1 MDGGSPSKPLA
12 CAIIAFII
20 IAWMAFYSMYI
31 RLVVKHYLRSYQVLP
46 LGFSLSQYPRHNKAF
61 VGKATRFSFHFL
73 IAGLLLSESEVLV
86 LVVFCCMAISCF
98 STGDYTTDTG
108 PDPSREGT
116 TVCAHPNDGHIY
128 LVGNKTCYIVL
139 PASHFEHLCPMGY
152 QCRGAGDS
160 SCRMPLSKPRFMCF
174 LFSFLGQIILYS

>member
-1 MDGGSPSKPLA
+1 M
-12 CAIIAFII
+12 
-20 IAWMAFYSMYI
+20 
-31 RLVVKHYLRSYQVLP
+31 
-46 LGFSLSQYPRHNKAF
+46 
-61 VGKATRFSFHFL
+61 
-73 IAGLLLSESEVLV
+73 

-116 TVCAHPNDGHIY
+116 TVCAHPNDDHIY

-152 QCRGAGDS
+152 QCRGAGGF
-160 SCRMPLSKPRFMCF
+160 FMQDAAVKTSVHV
-174 LFSFLGQIILYS
+174 FSFFLSGADYIVFLTLDTSHSLCSS